1 MGPKTN
7 PVKGVEYPPECKE
20 VSTELSKD
28 ELHRRLKQLAKVIQ
42 DIGQDDEHMK
52 YTECHLMS
60 MDSSFSQ
67 TTSTH
72 PWHCIWPVRSSW
84 NTRAKTSNCL

>member
-28 ELHRRLKQLAKVIQ
+28 ELHRRLKVCIFWKLLENV
-42 DIGQDDEHMK
+42 
-52 YTECHLMS
+52 
-60 MDSSFSQ
+60 
-67 TTSTH
+67 TS
-72 PWHCIWPVRSSW
+72 CIKLQWLGCVKP
-84 NTRAKTSNCL
+84 

>member
-28 ELHRRLKQLAKVIQ
+28 ELHRRLKV
-42 DIGQDDEHMK
+42 
-52 YTECHLMS
+52 
-60 MDSSFSQ
+60 
-67 TTSTH
+67 
-72 PWHCIWPVRSSW
+72 CIF
-84 NTRAKTSNCL
+84 